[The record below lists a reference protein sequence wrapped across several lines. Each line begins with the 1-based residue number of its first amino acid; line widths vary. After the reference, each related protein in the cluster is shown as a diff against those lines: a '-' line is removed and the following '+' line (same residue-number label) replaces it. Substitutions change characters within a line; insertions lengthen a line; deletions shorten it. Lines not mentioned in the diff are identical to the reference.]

1 MNRLNHFLALL
12 LFSFPLAINGQTCT
26 CENET
31 FYYIDITIWRDT
43 LSEPQSVSYIVK
55 DSNDIASITDSIVFT
70 QAKLTINNTGI
81 LLAGSIWGESY
92 HAILSDE
99 CNMTLKEKDDEYNN
113 LLSLWMLFFKNEKG
127 IVINVESSDVIIQVY
142 AVKIIGRIKERFFE
156 GKHMADIVHIDS
168 IESYGFHFN

>member
-31 FYYIDITIWRDT
+31 FYYIDITIWR
-43 LSEPQSVSYIVK
+43 
-55 DSNDIASITDSIVFT
+55 DIASITDSIVFT

-113 LLSLWMLFFKNEKG
+113 LLSLWMLFFKNEKS